1 VDTFKE
7 TEANAGRP
15 VRGRQILF
23 RIHNYFATNAQHG
36 AVYDMEDLLSVTLLN
51 ENLLTFMRNW
61 DTVLSG
67 IPKTPEASFLEPLF
81 HRQVKKVKALSHDI
95 NIYER
100 ALEGSKER
108 SYSFLYDAANAHLNR
123 KRLERNRE
131 RMARQTGDQCK
142 YKHQTPVKGR
152 GGIPAAVC
160 LLSALVAGSATQ
172 ADAFSLRKEWTDQ
185 ITNCT
190 YPYSLALP
198 AVNFSSE
205 VDYLNIPV
213 SDPNARFTPISP
225 TNRKHRGEKPLDFVP
240 ETRADSIREAQMSAK
255 MLKAS
260 ISTKDDV
267 PACRWECDS
276 EIGCNHCIPK
286 GLRMSCPAKTK
297 GSSKMLNLEWIGDTG
312 SAQDLIAERDLQ
324 HLKAYESEQPI
335 NIMTANGPSSADK
348 QCDVDVPSIAIS
360 AKPYVLPDTPS
371 VLSIGQRCMEQGF
384 DFIWRA
390 CTRPYLK
397 TPEGERVFL
406 DVRDNVPFLKSWKE
420 GTACPARESK
430 SDEIQ
435 SVARGEMPDRSSE
448 EIALQLLEKHDF
460 SVHKDVNNHKDH
472 LNVTIAVGEFSNGQ
486 FTNLITRSEG
496 AARVRA
502 ILDGSRPA
510 PPSDEVRAEPDIG
523 PPAPAA
529 ADAPDGEDS
538 RLALVV
544 KDVAT
549 CFMYAYPAAL
559 KSEDECLVALQH
571 FASAKDNVET
581 FYSDKSRELEA
592 AAKTLGWRHELSK
605 AYIHQSN
612 AVAERA
618 VRATTEGTRTNL
630 IQAGISQVYWPFALE
645 HACTAYNISNPGGK
659 EYTPWFKRFGV
670 AFPEE
675 PLPFGCRIDV
685 WVGPKAQRKGRD
697 RFEPTS
703 EPAIFMG
710 YKFQPGMKWRKE
722 VFAIHL
728 KQLNKHDFHECLK
741 PVIASQYKLTD
752 GKIVF
757 PMRERYERVQ
767 AGLASDATEG
777 PVSQSLTNQDAEA
790 ADEQP
795 PAPADR
801 EVEPPK
807 KVLDPKTGKEID
819 LPEGGR
825 YYDSGGTLG
834 RKYGGTRGSKKPES
848 IPSYLWVN
856 MSKKQK
862 EKAIVD
868 EAREQA
874 LRDMETPTEGSA
886 GSSSAAAAAAPA
898 ASKDH
903 WEVRLNECKLIRYH
917 YVPRREMFSPDIT
930 DCPIELSRISKQRS
944 TTIIPV
950 GGVDVIHEDDD
961 WKNVRKRNKKT
972 SFKWIGKTEF
982 ILDRIHS
989 PAPDGDG
996 KDAFPAMP
1004 TVPHEPEHRE
1014 KISSNLPVSEDE
1026 VRELFA
1032 LVARPVGR
1040 REILEDPKAQA
1051 ALDVEW
1057 NKLMVKKAWD
1067 MGSVREWKDV
1077 SDEAIKKG
1085 KKVHVGKVFEICVE
1099 KGSELPKGDP
1109 QRKFKGRTVFQG
1121 NNVKDENSDQ
1131 ALFSELGSSPATME
1145 AGKALDAYGHA
1156 PGNDCQQAD
1165 GKQAYTQTTLKGKE
1179 TWVRLPPD
1187 RWPSEWKGK
1196 YKDPVVRLTL
1206 ALYGHPDSGG
1216 FWELRCEKMLGE
1228 VLTVMGEFC
1237 NAFFFVELCLR
1248 LWCYRSHFFYGEDY
1262 GWNLFDSFLVVS
1274 SVLDVILTYTA
1285 ADISPALAASMKMLK
1300 LFRIM
1305 RVFRVFRFFRELGN
1319 WAMMIIDSLKSLFG
1333 ALILLGII
1341 VYVFAVSLSMNT
1353 ADWLIQQDSAGPM
1366 DRGLY
1371 EEVDNWF
1378 GSLGSTVYTL
1388 MLSILGGVSWHIV
1401 CDVLFKIDILS
1412 ACLLLFYIMFTI
1424 FSVLNVITG
1433 VFVDSA
1439 IQTTNSQRDI
1449 QIERELEL
1457 KDSFLK
1463 SLKDFFE
1470 ALDTDGNGA
1479 IHLDEIKIM
1488 LQDPTLAAYFAVL
1501 GFDEVNAHQIFHLLD
1516 DDESGEVSIQEFL
1529 DGCAKLKGQ
1538 ARSID
1543 VHAIMH
1549 QCRALHRDISFVGSQ
1564 LGVDLHQA
1572 AHASRQSHWFGRN
1585 TQTSVLTAAA
1595 VKRLTSSG
1603 AHVE

>member
-1 VDTFKE
+1 
-7 TEANAGRP
+7 
-15 VRGRQILF
+15 
-23 RIHNYFATNAQHG
+23 
-36 AVYDMEDLLSVTLLN
+36 M
-51 ENLLTFMRNW
+51 
-61 DTVLSG
+61 
-67 IPKTPEASFLEPLF
+67 
-81 HRQVKKVKALSHDI
+81 
-95 NIYER
+95 
-100 ALEGSKER
+100 
-108 SYSFLYDAANAHLNR
+108 
-123 KRLERNRE
+123 
-131 RMARQTGDQCK
+131 
-142 YKHQTPVKGR
+142 
-152 GGIPAAVC
+152 
-160 LLSALVAGSATQ
+160 
-172 ADAFSLRKEWTDQ
+172 
-185 ITNCT
+185 
-190 YPYSLALP
+190 
-198 AVNFSSE
+198 
-205 VDYLNIPV
+205 
-213 SDPNARFTPISP
+213 
-225 TNRKHRGEKPLDFVP
+225 
-240 ETRADSIREAQMSAK
+240 
-255 MLKAS
+255 
-260 ISTKDDV
+260 
-267 PACRWECDS
+267 
-276 EIGCNHCIPK
+276 
-286 GLRMSCPAKTK
+286 
-297 GSSKMLNLEWIGDTG
+297 
-312 SAQDLIAERDLQ
+312 
-324 HLKAYESEQPI
+324 
-335 NIMTANGPSSADK
+335 
-348 QCDVDVPSIAIS
+348 
-360 AKPYVLPDTPS
+360 
-371 VLSIGQRCMEQGF
+371 
-384 DFIWRA
+384 
-390 CTRPYLK
+390 
-397 TPEGERVFL
+397 
-406 DVRDNVPFLKSWKE
+406 
-420 GTACPARESK
+420 
-430 SDEIQ
+430 
-435 SVARGEMPDRSSE
+435 
-448 EIALQLLEKHDF
+448 
-460 SVHKDVNNHKDH
+460 
-472 LNVTIAVGEFSNGQ
+472 
-486 FTNLITRSEG
+486 
-496 AARVRA
+496 
-502 ILDGSRPA
+502 
-510 PPSDEVRAEPDIG
+510 RAEPDIG

-529 ADAPDGEDS
+529 ADAPDGEAASSDDPEAPERRARSRSKEALIKESTTREHLMTHVPKNPYCQICQRAKMYKPPSYKKETSTIEAEVFGDHVTADHLILHRDKQTVIEDS

-630 IQAGISQVYWPFALE
+630 IQAGISHVYWPFALE

-659 EYTPWFKRFGV
+659 EFTPWFKRFGV

-710 YKFQPGMKWRKE
+710 YKFQPGIKWRKE

-741 PVIASQYKLTD
+741 PVIASQHKLTD

-886 GSSSAAAAAAPA
+886 GSSSAAAAAPA

-930 DCPIELSRISKQRS
+930 DCPIDLSRISKQRS

-1077 SDEAIKKG
+1077 SDEAIEKG

-1216 FWELRCEKMLGE
+1216 FWELHCEKMLGG
-1228 VLTVMGEFC
+1228 VGFQLVFP
-1237 NAFFFVELCLR
+1237 AAWPSVFFHPQLR
-1248 LWCYRSHFFYGEDY
+1248 L
-1262 GWNLFDSFLVVS
+1262 L
-1274 SVLDVILTYTA
+1274 
-1285 ADISPALAASMKMLK
+1285 LA
-1300 LFRIM
+1300 
-1305 RVFRVFRFFRELGN
+1305 
-1319 WAMMIIDSLKSLFG
+1319 
-1333 ALILLGII
+1333 
-1341 VYVFAVSLSMNT
+1341 VYVDDFKM
-1353 ADWLIQQDSAGPM
+1353 AGPKANM
-1366 DRGLY
+1366 QKGWELI
-1371 EEVDNWF
+1371 
-1378 GSLGSTVYTL
+1378 SS
-1388 MLSILGGVSWHIV
+1388 
-1401 CDVLFKIDILS
+1401 KIDMDSPSPIGRYLGCEHIS
-1412 ACLLLFYIMFTI
+1412 KSTNLKHSDHPFAHVFDK
-1424 FSVLNVITG
+1424 NV
-1433 VFVDSA
+1433 
-1439 IQTTNSQRDI
+1439 RD
-1449 QIERELEL
+1449 
-1457 KDSFLK
+1457 
-1463 SLKDFFE
+1463 
-1470 ALDTDGNGA
+1470 
-1479 IHLDEIKIM
+1479 
-1488 LQDPTLAAYFAVL
+1488 PAAK
-1501 GFDEVNAHQIFHLLD
+1501 E
-1516 DDESGEVSIQEFL
+1516 
-1529 DGCAKLKGQ
+1529 
-1538 ARSID
+1538 
-1543 VHAIMH
+1543 
-1549 QCRALHRDISFVGSQ
+1549 
-1564 LGVDLHQA
+1564 
-1572 AHASRQSHWFGRN
+1572 
-1585 TQTSVLTAAA
+1585 TAAA
-1595 VKRLTSSG
+1595 VVREDYTEFHPEEGVLVRHHVQPRRALYALPASEAKLCAVGEHRLTEVRSIDDDELIEQSWDHPSGRGKRSKLWVGATYLLSDKHDHASALAAVKKIRDKNEAKKEARKKAFFDVNQLSDNKGCMTKGVKEVVYDMSSFLQQAIDKYKKLAG
-1603 AHVE
+1603 PQFQHLRKVATPFHDDKIARPVGTEAEPRGQLAPIASRILMKLLFAARMARYDLLRAVQGLASRVTKWSVECDKALHRLMCYVASTLEYRMRGFIGDDISACKLWLFADSDHAGEHDSKSTSGGFLALVGPNTYFPLAAFSKKQTSIALSSTEAEVVCANVSLRALGLPSSALWSVLQECGGG